1 MGKVTRTPLYLTS
14 GIFNCVNF
22 QVFTLIEI
30 IKILEICLYVKVNL
44 GSSFHSCKET
54 TQQEQ
59 SSQVHI
65 SEESSGT
72 LPVAEST
79 QIVSETPSK
88 SQDES
93 QTLFEDNSG
102 KLKIMKMHVYQLFRK
117 YEAFVLKL
125 LKKKPHIL
133 AGPVRLS
140 IIDFRS
146 FDRRYEKHIGS

>member
-1 MGKVTRTPLYLTS
+1 MSLCKTY
-14 GIFNCVNF
+14 F
-22 QVFTLIEI
+22 
-30 IKILEICLYVKVNL
+30 KINL

-54 TQQEQ
+54 TQLEE

-65 SEESSGT
+65 SEESSGA

-125 LKKKPHIL
+125 LKKKPHML
-133 AGPVRLS
+133 TWFVRLS
-140 IIDFRS
+140 VNDFRS
-146 FDRRYEKHIGS
+146 YDRRYEKHIRS

>member
-1 MGKVTRTPLYLTS
+1 MSLGKTY
-14 GIFNCVNF
+14 F
-22 QVFTLIEI
+22 
-30 IKILEICLYVKVNL
+30 KIYL

-54 TQQEQ
+54 QQEP
-59 SSQVHI
+59 SSQGHI

-133 AGPVRLS
+133 TRPVRLS
-140 IIDFRS
+140 INDFRS
-146 FDRRYEKHIGS
+146 FDRTYEKHIGS